1 MAVGAAGAA
10 AGVVAGAGLSWGTA
24 YGSSL
29 LCGPAAGICAGA
41 VTVALVGY
49 GGYKLYNGGWT
60 QLKGSFGRVFS
71 SETASVGD
79 ALTVG
84 TTLGGIAYG
93 AGASFGRGAAVQQEI
108 LENATSAGLAHR
120 EVIGEVLAG
129 GTRAPSAAPG
139 AALARAEGCPGCPC
153 FVPGT
158 LVLMANGSSKAI
170 EDIEVDDWVVA
181 LNPEGSAEAGSYR
194 VTRSIE
200 NFTERVIRIEVG
212 ASDNPQLIEATS
224 EHPFWTL
231 EGGWVAADS
240 LRAGDRLLDPEMG
253 PVEVLSV
260 AGESR
265 QSPTYNLT
273 VERVHTFFVVSGDRA
288 VLVHNQTLD
297 LGDGY
302 TGRVDSFNTRGGS
315 SFEIHVF
322 DSTGKEVGVHGQTE
336 WIPKHGHKAAPELPQ
351 TTQNRLKGALIQ
363 ENRARGYLPPKGQ
376 ADITGDKWKDIVK
389 QACP

>member
-1 MAVGAAGAA
+1 
-10 AGVVAGAGLSWGTA
+10 
-24 YGSSL
+24 
-29 LCGPAAGICAGA
+29 
-41 VTVALVGY
+41 
-49 GGYKLYNGGWT
+49 
-60 QLKGSFGRVFS
+60 
-71 SETASVGD
+71 
-79 ALTVG
+79 
-84 TTLGGIAYG
+84 
-93 AGASFGRGAAVQQEI
+93 
-108 LENATSAGLAHR
+108 
-120 EVIGEVLAG
+120 
-129 GTRAPSAAPG
+129 
-139 AALARAEGCPGCPC
+139 
-153 FVPGT
+153 
-158 LVLMANGSSKAI
+158 
-170 EDIEVDDWVVA
+170 
-181 LNPEGSAEAGSYR
+181 
-194 VTRSIE
+194 
-200 NFTERVIRIEVG
+200 
-212 ASDNPQLIEATS
+212 
-224 EHPFWTL
+224 
-231 EGGWVAADS
+231 
-240 LRAGDRLLDPEMG
+240 RAGDRLLDPEMG

-376 ADITGDKWKDIVK
+376 ADITGD
-389 QACP
+389 